1 MLFAKPEKLGTLGRL
16 KEIGE
21 KAPTSA
27 RRTAVRHRRA
37 SEPCSSTDGG
47 PSQGWGDRD
56 VAHPVAAGASDTVPR
71 PPGDWDAFRRLHLE
85 TARPEKAFQ
94 VARGSQCEEQIVLI

>member
-1 MLFAKPEKLGTLGRL
+1 MLFAKQEKLKTRGRL

-27 RRTAVRHRRA
+27 RRTAVPQGY
-37 SEPCSSTDGG
+37 EPFSTDGG
-47 PSQGWGDRD
+47 PSQGRGDRD
-56 VAHPVAAGASDTVPR
+56 VAHPVAAGASGTVAR
-71 PPGDWDAFRRLHLE
+71 PLKGDLDAFGRLHLE

-94 VARGSQCEEQIVLI
+94 VAQGSQCQEQDSL